1 MKTLISSLVAVA
13 ILVGSPPVARADSST
28 DYLAILDQNKISYG
42 NPTTAINIGNSI
54 CQQLQS
60 NVDPGKAVE
69 AALNAGYGGEQA
81 GKILFAASHQLCPDT
96 AAAVDKCSNTPQSR
110 GGQPD

>member
-1 MKTLISSLVAVA
+1 VKTLFSSLVAVA
-13 ILVGSPPVARADSST
+13 ILVGSPPVRPTAWPFST
-28 DYLAILDQNKISYG
+28 RTRFLTATQRPPSISATPFAS
-42 NPTTAINIGNSI
+42 N
-54 CQQLQS
+54 CKS

-96 AAAVDKCSNTPQSR
+96 AAAVDKWSNSP
-110 GGQPD
+110 